1 MSNLA
6 TLLNGLGRTPIAVF
20 GDPMLDCYTWGQV
33 DRVSPEAPVLVL
45 RIDHREW
52 RLGGAASVA
61 GLLRGLDSQV
71 SLNGAVGDDSPGQ
84 TLRRLLL
91 ENGIDHRGLVIDA
104 DRVTTTKE
112 RFLGRTANRSGAGGH
127 QILRVDQEQ
136 CSPISEDIER
146 ALIESL
152 ENCLGDCSAL
162 LISDYNK
169 GVCAPGALATL
180 IEKARARQLP
190 IVVDPARITDYS
202 RYKNASVLIP
212 NRSEAEAATGISI
225 DGPRSAQ
232 AAAERLCH
240 AASAEAVI
248 IKLDSEGMVLY
259 EANGCCRH
267 FGTEAREVY
276 DVTGA
281 GDMVLA
287 VVGRCLADGAPL
299 ADSVELANMAAGLQ
313 VERLGVQPITRQELS
328 RAFENLRFPQ
338 RNSNTQGIVIPP
350 SGGRH
355 LTPFI
360 SRNLGRCAEAQA
372 SNTNSGPSFKPEPS
386 ATARRSATTAGISCS
401 PILSTSL
408 SVDSTTPSTRT
419 PKLVTLSQ
427 AVSLAASYRSQRKSL
442 VCTNGCFDLL
452 HVGHV
457 AYLEEAAKL
466 GDVLLVAVN
475 SDSGVRRLKGAGRP
489 VIDESSRAAMLAAL
503 ACVDHVMIFDE
514 PTPHEILR
522 AIRPEVLVKGGT
534 YRLDEVI
541 GREIVEAYGGTVR
554 VLREV
559 AGVSTTRILESMQNT
574 RRVP

>member
-1 MSNLA
+1 
-6 TLLNGLGRTPIAVF
+6 
-20 GDPMLDCYTWGQV
+20 
-33 DRVSPEAPVLVL
+33 
-45 RIDHREW
+45 
-52 RLGGAASVA
+52 
-61 GLLRGLDSQV
+61 
-71 SLNGAVGDDSPGQ
+71 
-84 TLRRLLL
+84 
-91 ENGIDHRGLVIDA
+91 
-104 DRVTTTKE
+104 
-112 RFLGRTANRSGAGGH
+112 
-127 QILRVDQEQ
+127 
-136 CSPISEDIER
+136 
-146 ALIESL
+146 
-152 ENCLGDCSAL
+152 
-162 LISDYNK
+162 
-169 GVCAPGALATL
+169 
-180 IEKARARQLP
+180 
-190 IVVDPARITDYS
+190 
-202 RYKNASVLIP
+202 
-212 NRSEAEAATGISI
+212 
-225 DGPRSAQ
+225 
-232 AAAERLCH
+232 
-240 AASAEAVI
+240 
-248 IKLDSEGMVLY
+248 
-259 EANGCCRH
+259 
-267 FGTEAREVY
+267 
-276 DVTGA
+276 
-281 GDMVLA
+281 MVLA